1 MKTKVRIKRKL
12 LKALGQ
18 KIRFYRLKNEISQE
32 NLAFKIG
39 VDRTYIGAIE
49 QGLRSPS
56 IYCLYMLTKA
66 LNITFKDLA
75 EFNIE
80 N

>member
-18 KIRFYRLKNEISQE
+18 KIKFYRLKNKISQK

-39 VDRTYIGAIE
+39 VDRTYIDAIE
-49 QGLRSPS
+49 QELRNPS

-66 LNITFKDLA
+66 LNITFKNLA
-75 EFNIE
+75 EFNI
-80 N
+80 